1 MGWPLAVILALAAVA
16 LAAAAPFV
24 VYEAIAGHVGS
35 RIALWVSAAVGVA
48 MLFGL
53 AAAWVL
59 MRARRN
65 AARDL
70 ARGLEPT

>member
-1 MGWPLAVILALAAVA
+1 MGWPLAVVVALAAVA

-24 VYEAIAGHVGS
+24 VYDAIAGHVGS
-35 RIALWVSAAVGVA
+35 RVALWISFAVGLA
-48 MLFGL
+48 MLLGL

-59 MRARRN
+59 MRARRH

>member
-1 MGWPLAVILALAAVA
+1 MGWQLAVILALAAVA

-24 VYEAIAGHVGS
+24 VYDAIAGHVGS
-35 RIALWVSAAVGVA
+35 RVALWISLAIGVA
-48 MLFGL
+48 MLLGL
-53 AAAWVL
+53 ATAWVL